1 MLLTTYFFDLGR
13 YALNDE
19 KEKIILPKELQIQM
33 RKFFFDVAIRRK
45 KQQQHEK
52 RLSKNLDRGEQ

>member
-13 YALNDE
+13 YALNGE
-19 KEKIILPKELQIQM
+19 NEKIILPKELQIQM